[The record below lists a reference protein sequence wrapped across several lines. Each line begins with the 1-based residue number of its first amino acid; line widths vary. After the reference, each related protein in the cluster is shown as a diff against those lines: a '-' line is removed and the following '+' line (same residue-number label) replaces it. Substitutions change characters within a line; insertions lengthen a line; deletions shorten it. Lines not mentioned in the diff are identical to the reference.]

1 MYGEKMSELFNNIPV
16 TIPQPNTDYYKNNI
30 QMMLTDIGRKWYIK
44 ELRAKPSPLKRPIFI
59 NKERKEDNIEEN
71 LGKAN

>member
-30 QMMLTDIGRKWYIK
+30 QMMLTDIGRKWYINK
-44 ELRAKPSPLKRPIFI
+44 IGYKTFPVKIPILRS
-59 NKERKEDNIEEN
+59 
-71 LGKAN
+71 